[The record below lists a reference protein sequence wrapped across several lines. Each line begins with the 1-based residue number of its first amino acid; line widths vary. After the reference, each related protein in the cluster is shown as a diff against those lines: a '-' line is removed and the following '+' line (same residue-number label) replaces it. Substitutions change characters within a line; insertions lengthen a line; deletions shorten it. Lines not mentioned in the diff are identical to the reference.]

1 MAGRHDSRR
10 RARRRRGTSRWL
22 PVVLVLALLSGGVAV
37 HLDAWERFWDWQRPD
52 PLTEPE
58 EVPPPVG
65 VALPEYA
72 EPTAVADVVPA
83 SGSGDVDP
91 SRVRAALAGGLRDK
105 DLGKH
110 VVAMVGDLSG
120 EGPDFRSGTG
130 RLLPASMTKLLT
142 AVAALE
148 AVGPEHTFATRVVAG
163 ASPRRL
169 VLVGGGDPY
178 LASKPPSAPDA
189 ETAFPER
196 ADVVTLARRTAA
208 ALAQELG
215 PRATVRL
222 AYDDSLFMGPDDNP
236 RWWRA
241 DYVPDDIVA
250 PISALWVDRGRDPD
264 GSGFAD
270 DPAQVAAATFARAL
284 AARGVTVVGRPTP
297 GRALPDATEVARVE
311 SAPLGDIVERLL
323 DVSDNEAAE
332 VVGHHVGLA
341 VSNAGSF
348 EAGAAGVLQTI
359 RSLGVP
365 ARGDAVHDGS
375 GLSRFNRVS
384 PATFVEV
391 LRVAASDEQPDL
403 RAVLSGLPVAGF
415 TGSLTYRFAD
425 GAPQGRGAVRAKTGT
440 LTGVH
445 ALAGVV
451 TDRSGNTMVFVL
463 AADRVKESAS
473 LDARQALD
481 RLAADLAA
489 CRCSRPGG

>member
-1 MAGRHDSRR
+1 MA
-10 RARRRRGTSRWL
+10 ARRGPRQGARVRRGASLWL
-22 PVVLVLALLSGGVAV
+22 PVVLVLVLLAGGAAV
-37 HLDAWERFWDWQRPD
+37 HLDAWERFWDWRRPD

-58 EVPPPVG
+58 QVPPPAG
-65 VALPEYA
+65 VELPEYA
-72 EPTAVADVVPA
+72 EPAAVADVVPA
-83 SGSGDVDP
+83 PASGDVDP
-91 SRVRAALAGGLRDK
+91 DRVRAALAEGLRDQ
-105 DLGKH
+105 DLGRH

-120 EGPDFRSGTG
+120 EGRDFRSGTG
-130 RLLPASMTKLLT
+130 RLLPASMTKILT
-142 AVAALE
+142 AAAALE

-163 ASPRRL
+163 ANPRRL

-178 LASKPPSAPDA
+178 LASKPLGAADA
-189 ETAFPER
+189 ATTFPER

-208 ALAQELG
+208 GLARELG
-215 PRATVRL
+215 RRATVRL

-264 GSGFAD
+264 GSGYAD
-270 DPAQVAAATFARAL
+270 DPAQVAADTFARAL

-297 GRALPDATEVARVE
+297 GRAMPDATEVARVE
-311 SAPLGDIVERLL
+311 SAPLADIVERLL
-323 DVSDNEAAE
+323 EVSDNEAAE

-348 EAGAAGVLQTI
+348 EAGAAGVLQTL

-365 ARGDAVHDGS
+365 ARGDVVHDGS

-384 PATFVEV
+384 PATFLEV
-391 LRVAASDEQPDL
+391 LRTAASEEQADL

-425 GAPQGRGAVRAKTGT
+425 GAPAGRGSVRAKTGT

-451 TDRSGNTMVFVL
+451 TDRGGNTMVFVL

-481 RLAADLAA
+481 QLAADLAA